1 MKKLMFFAL
10 SLFVFFGLSFGTF
23 AMDEPDLEGPIVKI
37 NTNKNEITV
46 KNVGEHSR
54 SKNKEKKV
62 LVKQGMINNYKM
74 HDYVQIRLMADNYE
88 AKMIEK
94 MATPKDS
101 KAAN

>member
-1 MKKLMFFAL
+1 MNKFSLSVL
-10 SLFVFFGLSFGTF
+10 SLVVFLGLSLSAF
-23 AMDEPDLEGPIVKI
+23 AMDEPDLEGPIVKV

-46 KNVGEHSR
+46 KNIGQHSR

-94 MATPKDS
+94 VSTPKE
-101 KAAN
+101 AR